1 MKNFNFNNGQNNG
14 QNNDHRDSKFESLKP
29 SKIEKKIGP
38 SDKEQ

>member
-14 QNNDHRDSKFESLKP
+14 HRDSKFESMKP
-29 SKIEKKIGP
+29 SKIEKKISH